1 MVTRLLS
8 HESECQSNKFH
19 LGYHFQNYQNTR
31 VGWLDPEGSKRI
43 SENYP
48 ELTLAEVG
56 GVRQRKVQRAIS

>member
-1 MVTRLLS
+1 MAVI
-8 HESECQSNKFH
+8 
-19 LGYHFQNYQNTR
+19 
-31 VGWLDPEGSKRI
+31 DPEGSKTI